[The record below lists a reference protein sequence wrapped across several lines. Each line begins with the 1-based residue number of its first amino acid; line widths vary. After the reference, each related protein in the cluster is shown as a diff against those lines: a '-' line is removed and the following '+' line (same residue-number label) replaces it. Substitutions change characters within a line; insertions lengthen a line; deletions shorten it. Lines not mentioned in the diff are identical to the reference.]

1 MKNAEEYKF
10 DIDKTLFDGMDP
22 IKLGLFPTSS
32 EPGMSFPKSV
42 GASLITLIGALRSMT
57 AAQTAF
63 RARECPISF

>member
-22 IKLGLFPTSS
+22 IKLGLFPASS

-42 GASLITLIGALRSMT
+42 GASLITLIAG
-57 AAQTAF
+57 
-63 RARECPISF
+63 